1 MYRPRSYFRPLHAP
15 GIQTATIP
23 IGGAHLMAETDAV
36 MNAETRRALRRRG
49 RQVGMVVVG
58 AVVAIVLFGV
68 AGLAAILSVPWQ
80 LQVGV
85 TVGVTVAV
93 PVGVSYA
100 MLRVLGLAH
109 RDVLYVGKQ
118 AYREGVAEAIAL
130 SRTRHTADVFGEGTS
145 EIGTG
150 DPAEAAESDESTPAD
165 EMDTD
170 ESSTES
176 EPTDL
181 QQQAEPQS

>member
-1 MYRPRSYFRPLHAP
+1 MLNRPSDSSS
-15 GIQTATIP
+15 
-23 IGGAHLMAETDAV
+23 ETDAV
-36 MNAETRRALRRRG
+36 LNAETRRALRRRG

-58 AVVAIVLFGV
+58 AAVALVIFGV

-80 LQVGV
+80 LHLAL
-85 TVGVTVAV
+85 TVGVTVAI
-93 PVGVSYA
+93 PVGVPYA
-100 MLRVLGLAH
+100 MLRVGGLSH

-130 SRTRHTADVFGEGTS
+130 TGTRRTADVFGES
-145 EIGTG
+145 EAAEPG
-150 DPAEAAESDESTPAD
+150 EAAESPPAD

-176 EPTDL
+176 EPTDPH
-181 QQQAEPQS
+181 QQTEPQPQS

>member
-1 MYRPRSYFRPLHAP
+1 MDSVFDLFDSAP
-15 GIQTATIP
+15 D
-23 IGGAHLMAETDAV
+23 AEHDRV
-36 MNAETRRALRRRG
+36 LNPETRRALGRRV
-49 RQVGMVVVG
+49 RQIGMVVVG

-80 LQVGV
+80 LSLAV
-85 TVGVTVAV
+85 TVGVAVAV
-93 PVGVSYA
+93 PTAVPYT
-100 MLRVLGLAH
+100 MLRVLGLSH

-130 SRTRHTADVFGEGTS
+130 SGTRRTADVFTES
-145 EIGTG
+145 ESGTG
-150 DPAEAAESDESTPAD
+150 DPAEAAESGENPSAD
-165 EMDTD
+165 EMETD

-181 QQQAEPQS
+181 QQQAEPQPQS